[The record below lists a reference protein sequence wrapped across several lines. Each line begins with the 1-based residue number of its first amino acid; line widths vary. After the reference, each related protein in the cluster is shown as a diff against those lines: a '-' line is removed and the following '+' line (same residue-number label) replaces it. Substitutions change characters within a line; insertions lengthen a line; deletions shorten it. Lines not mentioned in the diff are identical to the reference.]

1 MSTIYQE
8 VTNSI
13 IEQLENGAAPWIKP
27 WSADSTADKNIVSQ
41 KPYAGINR
49 LILGMSAM
57 SQSFNTPVWGSF
69 KQWQALGASVRKGE
83 KGTKIIFYSPVT
95 KRKGEKGTKIIFYSP
110 VTKEN
115 KVTGD
120 SETYNLIKAYFVFN
134 ASQVDGIEIT
144 PISAPDT
151 PFDSIYEAEQRI
163 SKTGAIISH
172 GGDAAFYSPSH
183 DKIQL
188 PNKTTFQDAGS
199 YYATAFHELTHWT
212 SAKTRLDRTLGT
224 KFGNPEY
231 AFEELVAE
239 MGAAFLCQDYRIKG
253 ELRHAGYIQNWLKAC
268 RSDDKAIFKAS
279 ALAQKA
285 ANYIN
290 LLDEHSPLTRLKSLV
305 YRPYMGPMR
314 YTIVSS

>member
-13 IEQLENGAAPWIKP
+13 IEQLEKGAAPWIKP

-49 LILGMSAM
+49 LILGMSSM
-57 SQSFNTPVWGSF
+57 CQSFNAPVWGSF

-83 KGTKIIFYSPVT
+83 KGTKIIFYSP
-95 KRKGEKGTKIIFYSP
+95 I
-110 VTKEN
+110 TKEN
-115 KVTGD
+115 KATGD

-134 ASQVDGIEIT
+134 ASQVDGIEIA
-144 PISAPDT
+144 PVSAPDT

-188 PNKTTFQDAGS
+188 PNKATFQDAGS

-290 LLDEHSPLTRLKSLV
+290 LLDEQSLA
-305 YRPYMGPMR
+305 
-314 YTIVSS
+314 IAA

>member
-13 IEQLENGAAPWIKP
+13 IEQLEKGAAPWIKP

-49 LILGMSAM
+49 LILGMSSM
-57 SQSFNTPVWGSF
+57 CQSFNTPVWGSF

-95 KRKGEKGTKIIFYSP
+95 K
-110 VTKEN
+110 EN
-115 KVTGD
+115 KATGD

-134 ASQVDGIEIT
+134 ASQVDGIEI
-144 PISAPDT
+144 APVSSPDI

-163 SKTGAIISH
+163 AKTGAIISH

-268 RSDDKAIFKAS
+268 RADDKAIFKAS

-290 LLDEHSPLTRLKSLV
+290 LLDEQSLA
-305 YRPYMGPMR
+305 
-314 YTIVSS
+314 IAA